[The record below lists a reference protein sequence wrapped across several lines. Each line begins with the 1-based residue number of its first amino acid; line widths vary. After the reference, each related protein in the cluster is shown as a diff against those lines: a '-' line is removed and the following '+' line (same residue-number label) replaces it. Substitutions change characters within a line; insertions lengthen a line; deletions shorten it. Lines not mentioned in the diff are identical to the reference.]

1 MKHITLF
8 SLALLLSFG
17 VMAQRRQVVSIHE
30 NGNPEFVVWTKG
42 KNEKSRVVKEEA
54 YYPDGTVEYTGT
66 YRREKEH
73 GTWIFYYETGIR
85 KMKKNYRDGVLQGV
99 TKEFAPDGS
108 LRNEIHYR
116 DGRVEREI
124 RHK

>member
-1 MKHITLF
+1 MKHFILLIF
-8 SLALLLSFG
+8 SFLIASQ
-17 VMAQRRQVVSIHE
+17 VVAQRKQIVSIHD

-42 KNEKSRVVKEEA
+42 KNEKSQVVKEEA

-73 GTWIFYYETGIR
+73 GTWTFYYETGVR